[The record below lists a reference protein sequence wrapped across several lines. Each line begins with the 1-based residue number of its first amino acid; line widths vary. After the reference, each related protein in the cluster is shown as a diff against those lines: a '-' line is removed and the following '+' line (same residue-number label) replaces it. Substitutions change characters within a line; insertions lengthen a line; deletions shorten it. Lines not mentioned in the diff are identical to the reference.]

1 MSYSGIK
8 LPIHTAGSVPTLAIR
23 AIPCSWLQAGGMEHR
38 TVITYLPN
46 QAYGGRHCMLSLTT
60 PFLSSHSLKMEEQII
75 MNRPQQCGSQARKEL
90 AGQTPPSEINKEIK
104 RVLKNKQQK
113 KTNNNKKNTVW
124 KHNTIAVLY
133 FVCIKLSSYL

>member
-1 MSYSGIK
+1 
-8 LPIHTAGSVPTLAIR
+8 
-23 AIPCSWLQAGGMEHR
+23 
-38 TVITYLPN
+38 
-46 QAYGGRHCMLSLTT
+46 
-60 PFLSSHSLKMEEQII
+60 MEEQII